1 MRYLRLTAFLA
12 ARGLTF
18 GEWLT
23 LARNYDK
30 RHWTL
35 YDEFSEQE
43 AQNAH

>member
-12 ARGLTF
+12 AHGLTF
-18 GEWLT
+18 EEWLT

-35 YDEFSEQE
+35 YAEFSEQE